1 MSLRFAGA
9 ILGCGEDDAS
19 VRAKQDAEL
28 RRAHPRGNRPVPHET
43 DDHPYVYLN
52 HGRWLVDCPCGS
64 GAAVTTTGKA
74 YCCECGRIMTV
85 ELPDVQVQ
93 AEAVAV
99 FGDQKIEERN
109 WHPVADGALSEVR
122 ATRALGRSSR

>member
-9 ILGCGEDDAS
+9 MLGVAEDDAS

-43 DDHPYVYLN
+43 SDRPPVYLN

-64 GAAVTTTGKA
+64 GAGVTPTGHA
-74 YCCECGRIMTV
+74 YCCECGRIMAV
-85 ELPDVQVQ
+85 DLPETAVL
-93 AEAVAV
+93 AEAMDV
-99 FGDQKIEERN
+99 FGAQSVDARN
-109 WHPVADGALSEVR
+109 WHPREGSLQQVVR
-122 ATRALGRSSR
+122 GMTR